1 MMDKRLSRL
10 LIEELIRAMAISGIL
25 MYGAVPIAHHGIG
38 IRADIALLGAL
49 GLSAVSFP
57 VMVLLRLRTGREY
70 KITSRRG
77 WIAAGVVNV
86 VVLLA
91 VSTVLFVKDRNPRRW
106 MQLLVGILLVGALT
120 WWAIRAGP
128 AALKDDSG
136 GKDTP
141 TDL

>member
-1 MMDKRLSRL
+1 MDKKLGRL
-10 LIEELIRAMAISGIL
+10 LIEELIRAMAILGIL

-86 VVLLA
+86 VLLLT
-91 VSTVLFVKDRNPRRW
+91 VSTMLFVKDRNPRRW

-120 WWAIRAGP
+120 WWAIRASS
-128 AALKDDSG
+128 AAPKDDSG